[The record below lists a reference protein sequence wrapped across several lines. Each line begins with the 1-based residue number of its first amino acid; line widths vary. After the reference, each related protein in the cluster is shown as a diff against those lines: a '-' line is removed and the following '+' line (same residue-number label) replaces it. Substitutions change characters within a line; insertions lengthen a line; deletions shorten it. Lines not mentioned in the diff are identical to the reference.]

1 MQPFYI
7 KPETY
12 IKYISLYIYKSIW
25 YTISPVDVHIIHIIP
40 VSVPILLSDFQLGSP
55 LRALFRAGGVESK
68 AVALVSGFF
77 L

>member
-1 MQPFYI
+1 MVYN
-7 KPETY
+7 KPG
-12 IKYISLYIYKSIW
+12 I
-25 YTISPVDVHIIHIIP
+25 DVHIIHIIP